1 MATRA
6 TPEVT
11 ANDAVAL
18 LVEVAA
24 LVLLGVWGY
33 AAGTDPLDRLLLAV
47 GVPSAAIVLWALF
60 AAPKAVHDGPGARL
74 TVKVVVLG
82 GAVLAGFAVLPRGWA
97 GVRGCRRG
105 QHGPAPRLPLRAQ
118 VRPSK
123 DRPLSPRGRPR
134 CAVVTRRRCGG
145 S

>member
-1 MATRA
+1 MAMRA

-33 AAGTDPLDRLLLAV
+33 TAGTDSLDRLLLAV

-82 GAVLAGFAVLPRGWA
+82 GAVLAGFAVLPLGWA
-97 GVRGCRRG
+97 VVFAVVVVVNTLLIHVGPYARR
-105 QHGPAPRLPLRAQ
+105 PAPAGADRSTLEGRRDAPL
-118 VRPSK
+118 
-123 DRPLSPRGRPR
+123 
-134 CAVVTRRRCGG
+134 
-145 S
+145 